1 LLNILKV
8 NFQMKDGFRRLT
20 KKMARINFLVNS
32 TVEQRRV
39 MLPPAKPLA
48 EKHIQ
53 HCKLV
58 ESRDK
63 MLAYMPKEA
72 TCAEIGVFKCEF
84 SDKILKTTQP
94 KKLHLIDIDNGAIEI
109 ANQKF
114 AQDIS
119 NGRVAVELGNSYEI
133 ILSMPDNYFDWVYID
148 GDHSYE
154 GVKQDLNA
162 TRLKLKPDG
171 LIAMNDYTFLGSLDL
186 VKYGVIEAVN
196 EFCWEHNFELIYF
209 ALQGRMYND
218 VVLRRL

>member
-1 LLNILKV
+1 
-8 NFQMKDGFRRLT
+8 MTDGFRKLT
-20 KKMARINFLVNS
+20 QKMARLKFLVGS

-39 MLPPAKPLA
+39 ILPPAKPLA
-48 EKHIQ
+48 EKYLRN
-53 HCKLV
+53 CKLV

-63 MLAYMPKEA
+63 MLEYMPKEA
-72 TCAEIGVFKCEF
+72 TCAEVGIFKCEF

-94 KKLHLIDIDNGAIEI
+94 KKLHLIDIDHAAIKI
-109 ANQKF
+109 AHQKF
-114 AQDIS
+114 AQEIA
-119 NGRVAVELGNSYEI
+119 NGTVAVELGNSYEI
-133 ILSMPDNYFDWVYID
+133 ILSMPDHYFDWVYID

-171 LIAMNDYTFLGSLDL
+171 LIAMNDYIFLGSLDL

-196 EFCWEHNFELIYF
+196 EFCLEHNFELRYF

>member
-1 LLNILKV
+1 
-8 NFQMKDGFRRLT
+8 MKHGFRRLT
-20 KKMARINFLVNS
+20 KKMARIKFLVGS

-39 MLPPAKPLA
+39 MLPPAKPLT
-48 EKHIQ
+48 EKYIQ
-53 HCKLV
+53 NCKFV

-63 MLAYMPKEA
+63 MLEYMPREA
-72 TCAEIGVFKCEF
+72 TCAEIGIFKCEF

-94 KKLHLIDIDNGAIEI
+94 KKLHLIDIDGAAIEI
-109 ANQKF
+109 AQQKF

-119 NGRVAVELGNSYEI
+119 KGTVAVEQGNSSEI

-171 LIAMNDYTFLGSLDL
+171 LIAMNDYIFLGSLDL

-196 EFCWEHNFELIYF
+196 EFCLDHNFELIYF
-209 ALQGRMYND
+209 AFQGRMYND
-218 VVLRRL
+218 VVLRRLGSSNKLNKVD

>member
-1 LLNILKV
+1 
-8 NFQMKDGFRRLT
+8 MKDGLRRLT
-20 KKMARINFLVNS
+20 KKMARLKFLVGS

-48 EKHIQ
+48 EKYLRN
-53 HCKLV
+53 CKLV

-63 MLAYMPKEA
+63 MLEYMPKEA
-72 TCAEIGVFKCEF
+72 TCAEIGIFKCEF
-84 SDKILKTTQP
+84 SDKILKTTHP
-94 KKLHLIDIDNGAIEI
+94 KKLHLIDIDDGAIEI
-109 ANQKF
+109 AKQKF

-119 NGRVAVELGNSYEI
+119 NGTVAVELGNSSEI

-171 LIAMNDYTFLGSLDL
+171 LIAMNDYIFLGSLDL

-196 EFCWEHNFELIYF
+196 EFCLEHNFELIYF

-218 VVLRRL
+218 VVLRRLRS

>member
-1 LLNILKV
+1 
-8 NFQMKDGFRRLT
+8 MTDGFRKLT
-20 KKMARINFLVNS
+20 QKMARLKFLVGS

-48 EKHIQ
+48 EKYLRN
-53 HCKLV
+53 CKLV

-63 MLAYMPKEA
+63 MLEYMPKEA
-72 TCAEIGVFKCEF
+72 TCAEVGIFRCEF

-94 KKLHLIDIDNGAIEI
+94 KKIHLIDIDHAAIEI
-109 ANQKF
+109 AHQKF
-114 AQDIS
+114 AQEIS
-119 NGRVAVELGNSYEI
+119 NGTVAVELGNSYEI
-133 ILSMPDNYFDWVYID
+133 ILSMPDHYFDWVYID

-171 LIAMNDYTFLGSLDL
+171 LIAMNDYIFLGSLDL

-196 EFCWEHNFELIYF
+196 EFCLEHNFELIYF